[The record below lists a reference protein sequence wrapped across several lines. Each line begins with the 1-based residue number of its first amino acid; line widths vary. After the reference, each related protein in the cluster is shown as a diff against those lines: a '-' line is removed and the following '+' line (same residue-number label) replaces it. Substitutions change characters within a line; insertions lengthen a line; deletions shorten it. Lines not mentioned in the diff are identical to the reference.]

1 MNRIKLIRIRKN
13 YHLFYYNLLI
23 NEKTAWNL
31 VPDKISIYLSI
42 HPNTAIINKAINI
55 ESRPDI
61 I

>member
-31 VPDKISIYLSI
+31 VPDKISIYFMLHSELI
-42 HPNTAIINKAINI
+42 YT
-55 ESRPDI
+55 
-61 I
+61 